1 MTPEQVQQAVSAL
14 AHSCLAKMLRQDAKA
29 DGQVT
34 SRAVNDTGTHQLVI
48 IFGHNAPCR
57 ADPLVHGT
65 SPTGRYE
72 CCLTPTQK
80 KIIQTCQPD
89 TPLTAKQIARKVR
102 CPYSSYLRGLLSRL
116 VQLRYLSKTPAG
128 YVLFRKQA

>member
-1 MTPEQVQQAVSAL
+1 MTPEQVQKAVSAL
-14 AHSCLAKMLRQDAKA
+14 AHSCLAKMLKREAHTDREVCAKA
-29 DGQVT
+29 TD
-34 SRAVNDTGTHQLVI
+34 
-48 IFGHNAPCR
+48 HNGGLQIVVFFDRHVPMT
-57 ADPLVHGT
+57 ADPLHHGPAG
-65 SPTGRYE
+65 SDRYE

-80 KIIQTCQPD
+80 KIVQTCQPD

-128 YVLFRKQA
+128 YVLFCKSA